1 MDLDI
6 LKKLLRDLG
15 KKYLTLEAAL
25 SEIRSSGDVTVN
37 LVRDAVV
44 ADAAELNNFLHENR
58 LLTNQAAADFFG
70 VRSRTIS
77 RWRNPSTQ
85 ASSPEGI
92 PVEASRQI
100 LGIAEDDWRAIL
112 KLCLGDLPSAPSDK
126 DAPAVDGGQKF
137 SPPHRGAS
145 GDLMKGEKGQN
156 MTASVALDQAQEAL
170 NARRQ
175 KVWDDPNGIQF
186 VMHAIHN
193 KRWEPPQRT
202 DFKVVDEKHKRTIS
216 DDEGEAIRNYL
227 IKLGLDIFEDAKKK
241 EALQEDSGYSI
252 CNEVPPRFG
261 RLIYWRWR
269 FEPRESFVFLA
280 GGVGSEKKQVDW
292 ANHSQMQLRPD
303 EPNGLMEALA
313 AYADAYRACYG

>member
-145 GDLMKGEKGQN
+145 GDSHE
-156 MTASVALDQAQEAL
+156 
-170 NARRQ
+170 R
-175 KVWDDPNGIQF
+175 
-186 VMHAIHN
+186 
-193 KRWEPPQRT
+193 
-202 DFKVVDEKHKRTIS
+202 
-216 DDEGEAIRNYL
+216 
-227 IKLGLDIFEDAKKK
+227 
-241 EALQEDSGYSI
+241 
-252 CNEVPPRFG
+252 
-261 RLIYWRWR
+261 
-269 FEPRESFVFLA
+269 
-280 GGVGSEKKQVDW
+280 
-292 ANHSQMQLRPD
+292 
-303 EPNGLMEALA
+303 
-313 AYADAYRACYG
+313 